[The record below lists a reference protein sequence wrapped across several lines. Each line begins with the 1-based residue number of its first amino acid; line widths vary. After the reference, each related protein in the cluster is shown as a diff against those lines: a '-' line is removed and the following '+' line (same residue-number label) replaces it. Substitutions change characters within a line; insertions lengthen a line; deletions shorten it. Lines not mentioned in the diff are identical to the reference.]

1 MEISDII
8 RSFESRT
15 KNKKQRYKEF
25 CAHCWY
31 VYDKQIKSTKSKKMI
46 NKYNIMR
53 KNTLEYIVANEK
65 AIVSELSKRK

>member
-8 RSFESRT
+8 RSFESST

-46 NKYNIMR
+46 NKYINDKESLI
-53 KNTLEYIVANEK
+53 KYIIANKEAITL
-65 AIVSELSKRK
+65 ELSK

>member
-15 KNKKQRYKEF
+15 KNKRERYKEF

-31 VYDKQIKSTKSKKMI
+31 VFDKQIKSTKSGKLI
-46 NKYNIMR
+46 NKYSIMR
-53 KNTLEYIVANEK
+53 DNTLKYIVANEK
-65 AIVSELSKRK
+65 AITAELSK